1 MEIPDEGC
9 RTARGYLVKV
19 PVRWSDMDVFQH
31 INHARMVTLLEEA
44 RIPWLFYDERPTA
57 PLREGCV
64 VVDLNVKYQAQL
76 RHDQGPIE
84 VLMFVE
90 KLRSVDFTVGYEVRP
105 AGAGWRLSGKV
116 TADLV
121 QTCGITLEP
130 LPSQANAEF
139 SVDLVEA
146 SEFEPQ
152 EDDVEFDV
160 ELSDGP
166 DTIEDGG
173 IDLAAYVVEHLALSI
188 DPWPRKPGAVFEAPE
203 GPPEPS
209 PFDVLKDLKPRE

>member
-1 MEIPDEGC
+1 MSPDL
-9 RTARGYLVKV
+9 A
-19 PVRWSDMDVFQH
+19 WSERIRLDRIGQGLTRH
-31 INHARMVTLLEEA
+31 LEADAEA
-44 RIPWLFYDERPTA
+44 RARVAKAL
-57 PLREGCV
+57 
-64 VVDLNVKYQAQL
+64 DLADL
-76 RHDQGPIE
+76 SRLEADI
-84 VLMFVE
+84 
-90 KLRSVDFTVGYEVRP
+90 EVRP

-139 SVDLVEA
+139 SVDFVEA

-152 EDDVEFDV
+152 EDDVEFDL
-160 ELSDGP
+160 EISDGP
-166 DTIEDGG
+166 DILEDGG

>member
-1 MEIPDEGC
+1 MSAD
-9 RTARGYLVKV
+9 
-19 PVRWSDMDVFQH
+19 PVWSERIRLDRIGQGLTRH
-31 INHARMVTLLEEA
+31 LEADAEA
-44 RIPWLFYDERPTA
+44 RARVAKAL
-57 PLREGCV
+57 
-64 VVDLNVKYQAQL
+64 DLADL
-76 RHDQGPIE
+76 SRLEADI
-84 VLMFVE
+84 
-90 KLRSVDFTVGYEVRP
+90 EVRP

>member
-1 MEIPDEGC
+1 MSPDL
-9 RTARGYLVKV
+9 A
-19 PVRWSDMDVFQH
+19 WSERIRLDRIGQGLTRH
-31 INHARMVTLLEEA
+31 LEADAEA
-44 RIPWLFYDERPTA
+44 RARVAKAL
-57 PLREGCV
+57 
-64 VVDLNVKYQAQL
+64 DLADL
-76 RHDQGPIE
+76 SRLEADI
-84 VLMFVE
+84 
-90 KLRSVDFTVGYEVRP
+90 EVRP

-152 EDDVEFDV
+152 EDDVEFDL
-160 ELSDGP
+160 EISDGP
-166 DTIEDGG
+166 DILEDGG

>member
-1 MEIPDEGC
+1 MSPDL
-9 RTARGYLVKV
+9 A
-19 PVRWSDMDVFQH
+19 WSERIRLDRIGQGLTRH
-31 INHARMVTLLEEA
+31 LEADAEA
-44 RIPWLFYDERPTA
+44 RARVAKAL
-57 PLREGCV
+57 
-64 VVDLNVKYQAQL
+64 DLADL
-76 RHDQGPIE
+76 SRLEADI
-84 VLMFVE
+84 
-90 KLRSVDFTVGYEVRP
+90 EVRP
-105 AGAGWRLSGKV
+105 AGAVWRLSGKV

-173 IDLAAYVVEHLALSI
+173 IDLAAHY
-188 DPWPRKPGAVFEAPE
+188 RQGCQNQT
-203 GPPEPS
+203 
-209 PFDVLKDLKPRE
+209 PF